1 MNKVKQIKDL
11 TGQKFGRLVVIEQAE
26 SSRSLNGKNRIRW
39 RCQCDCGNDTTV
51 IGSNLISGSL
61 KSCGCF
67 RREHMSEKRLKN
79 LTGQKFGSLTVLEF
93 VKIDGG
99 HAVWKCL
106 CACGNTV
113 DVIGS
118 NLQTGHTKSCGCLHR
133 ELYKKDL
140 RGQVYGRL
148 TVLEDIGNDKWGGVI
163 WKCQCECGN
172 TVDVRSSSLQ
182 CGATQSCGCWSKE
195 IHSGENHHNWKGG
208 ITSLASQI
216 RHSIESKLWRK
227 QVFERDSYT
236 CQHCHQVGENLIAHH
251 IKLFSVILEE
261 YNITT
266 LEEAIQCDV
275 LWDIDNGIT
284 LCVECHEREH
294 QRLKAI
300 AKTSNQFSI

>member
-1 MNKVKQIKDL
+1 MNNVNNVKQIKDL

-51 IGSNLISGSL
+51 IGSNLISGSI

-67 RREHMSEKRLKN
+67 RREHMSKKQFKN
-79 LTGQKFGSLTVLEF
+79 LIGQKFGRLTVLEF
-93 VKIDGG
+93 VKIDSG

-106 CACGNTV
+106 CNCGNKLNV
-113 DVIGS
+113 LS
-118 NLQTGHTKSCGCLHR
+118 NNLRNGNTKSCGCLRH
-133 ELYKKDL
+133 KDL
-140 RGQVYGRL
+140 QNQKFGRL
-148 TVLEDIGNDKWGGVI
+148 TALESIGTDKWGGVI
-163 WKCQCECGN
+163 WKCLCECGKYTTVVGHYLTDGN
-172 TVDVRSSSLQ
+172 T
-182 CGATQSCGCWSKE
+182 TSCGCWWRE
-195 IHSGENHHNWKGG
+195 THSGENHHNWKGG

-236 CQHCHQVGENLIAHH
+236 CQHCHQVGGNLIAHH
-251 IKLFSVILEE
+251 LNLFSDIMKEH
-261 YNITT
+261 NITT
-266 LEEAIQCDV
+266 LEEAIQCEA
-275 LWDIDNGIT
+275 LWSTNNGIT
-284 LCVECHEREH
+284 LCIECHEREH